1 LFLGSFPIFNFSIQA
16 QMTVETGIIVL
27 AAGASTR
34 MGSPKQLLR
43 QVNGLSLIQQA
54 VQTAQESQLGPIVVV
69 LGANAKRVAEEIA
82 QLGVQSIVNTDWET
96 GMGSSIAAGVR
107 YLLANQPLIARVL
120 IMLGDQPLLT
130 SAYLKDLARA
140 MEEEQAPLAVSVYGD
155 AKGVPAVFSK
165 VLFDQLLQLQGA
177 PGAKPVIQQNLQQA
191 VCVAFPEGILD
202 IDTPED
208 WKNFQRQP

>member
-1 LFLGSFPIFNFSIQA
+1 
-16 QMTVETGIIVL
+16 MTGETGIIVL

-34 MGSPKQLLR
+34 MGTPKQLLR
-43 QVNGLSLIQQA
+43 QANGLSLIQQA
-54 VQTAQESQLGPIVVV
+54 VQTAQDSQLGPIVVV
-69 LGANAKRVAEEIA
+69 LGANAKRVGEEIA
-82 QLGVQSIVNTDWET
+82 QLGVQSVVNADWET

-107 YLLANQPLIARVL
+107 YLLANQPLIAQVL

-130 SAYLKDLARA
+130 STHLKELVRT
-140 MEEEQAPLAVSVYGD
+140 MEKEQAPLAVSEYGD

-191 VCVAFPEGILD
+191 VSVPFPEGALD

-208 WKNFQRQP
+208 WKNYLHKP